1 MRLIQYIIRTSL
13 VVVPGT
19 FIIGLIVCLIN
30 GISGTRMIWNLIFM
44 TICGFIVGIVS
55 SMINHRRF
63 IRPIGLIN
71 RYLEKI
77 ADGDLE
83 QRISKEQ
90 LGFLKTI
97 AININHTVESWSD
110 VLKKVQDASKNMST
124 YSTELAE
131 GAHQTSRATEEIS
144 CSMEAVAEGVK
155 NQAKEVNET
164 TEVIYQMSS
173 SLANVTIGAE
183 MVSGSI
189 NKSLEKANAGTKSIE
204 QAGKQMESIYSNVNE
219 LARVVNG
226 LGERSIEIGKIVEVI
241 TGIAAQTNLLA
252 LNASIEAARAGDQG
266 KGFAV
271 VANEVRNLA
280 EQSSNATQQISEII
294 SHIQKETKQVAE
306 QMGFVNHEVS
316 EGIKVMTGAGDTFVE
331 IHHSINELSDQ
342 VGQVEETIG
351 KMEAGT
357 RVAVESMDMISSVA
371 TESEAATR
379 NVLTATGEQSAAIEE
394 ISAFAEHLRK
404 LAREMDDAIH
414 TFKI

>member
-19 FIIGLIVCLIN
+19 FMIGLFVCLAN
-30 GISGTRMIWNLIFM
+30 GISGMPMLWNLVFI
-44 TICGFIVGIVS
+44 TICGVVVGIIS
-55 SMINHRRF
+55 SVINHRRF

-77 ADGDLE
+77 ADGDLK
-83 QRISKEQ
+83 QRISEDQ
-90 LGFLKTI
+90 LGSLKTI
-97 AININHTVESWSD
+97 ALHINHTVESWSD
-110 VLKKVQDASKNMST
+110 VLKKVQDASKNMNA
-124 YSTELAE
+124 YSNELAE
-131 GAHQTSRATEEIS
+131 GAHQTSSATEEIS
-144 CSMEAVAEGVK
+144 CSIEDVAQGAR
-155 NQAKEVNET
+155 NQAKGVNET

-173 SLANVTIGAE
+173 SLSRVTIGAE
-183 MVSGSI
+183 KVSGSI
-189 NKSLEKANAGTKSIE
+189 HKSLEKANAGKNSIE
-204 QAGKQMESIYSNVNE
+204 QAGQQMESIYSNVNE

-226 LGERSIEIGKIVEVI
+226 LGERSVEIGKIVEVI

-280 EQSSNATQQISEII
+280 EQSSHATQQISEII
-294 SHIQKETKQVAE
+294 NHIQKETKQVAE
-306 QMGFVNHEVS
+306 QMGSVNREVS
-316 EGIKVMTGAGDTFVE
+316 EGINVMTGAGDTFIE
-331 IHHSINELSDQ
+331 IHHSINDLSDQ
-342 VGQVEETIG
+342 VGQVGETIE

-357 RVAVESMDMISSVA
+357 RMAVQSMEMISTA
-371 TESEAATR
+371 AAGSEAATL

-404 LAREMDDAIH
+404 LAGEMDGIIH

>member
-19 FIIGLIVCLIN
+19 FLIGLLVCLVN
-30 GISGTRMIWNLIFM
+30 GISGTRMFWNLFFIV
-44 TICGFIVGIVS
+44 ICGLIVGIVS

-63 IRPIGLIN
+63 IRPIGSIN

-77 ADGDLE
+77 SDGDLK
-83 QRISKEQ
+83 QRINEDQ

-97 AININHTVESWSD
+97 AININHTVDSWGE
-110 VLKKVQDASKNMST
+110 VLKKVQEASKNMNT
-124 YSTELAE
+124 YSNELAE
-131 GAHQTSRATEEIS
+131 GAHLTSSATEEIS
-144 CSMEAVAEGVK
+144 CSMEDVAEGAR
-155 NQAKEVNET
+155 NQAQGVNET

-173 SLANVTIGAE
+173 SLEKVTLGAE

-189 NKSLEKANAGTKSIE
+189 DMSLKKAQAGTSSIDE
-204 QAGKQMESIYSNVNE
+204 AGRQMESIYSNVNE

-226 LGERSIEIGKIVEVI
+226 LGERSVEIGKIVEVI

-280 EQSSNATQQISEII
+280 EQSRNATQQISEIN
-294 SHIQKETKQVAE
+294 SHIQKETKQVSE

-331 IHHSINELSDQ
+331 IHHSINDLSNQ
-342 VGQVEETIG
+342 VGQVGEAIE
-351 KMEAGT
+351 KMEGGT
-357 RVAVESMDMISSVA
+357 RAAVQSMDLISSSA
-371 TESEAATR
+371 AGSEAATR
-379 NVLTATGEQSAAIEE
+379 SIMTATGEQSAAIEE
-394 ISAFAEHLRK
+394 ITALAEHLK
-404 LAREMDDAIH
+404 TLAGDMDDAIH
-414 TFKI
+414 TFKM

>member
-13 VVVPGT
+13 VVVPGS
-19 FIIGLIVCLIN
+19 FMIGLIVCLIN

-44 TICGFIVGIVS
+44 TICGVIVGIVS

-144 CSMEAVAEGVK
+144 CSMEDVAQGAK
-155 NQAKEVNET
+155 NQAQGVNET

-173 SLANVTIGAE
+173 SLSNVTIGAE

-357 RVAVESMDMISSVA
+357 RIAVESMDMISSIA

-404 LAREMDDAIH
+404 LAKEMDDAIH